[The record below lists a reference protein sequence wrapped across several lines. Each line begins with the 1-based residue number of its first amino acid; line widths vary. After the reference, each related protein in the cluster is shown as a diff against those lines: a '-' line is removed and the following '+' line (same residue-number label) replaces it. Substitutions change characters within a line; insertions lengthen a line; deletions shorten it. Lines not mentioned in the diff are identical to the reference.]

1 MKYLICLFCTL
12 FFLLS
17 CKKDH
22 PAPTPVVTPTPTPS
36 PIPNPNSI
44 LLYIETPT
52 TVSYTSLTV
61 DGSLLNNQ
69 YIPIIETGFCWN
81 ANKQIPVYS
90 DGNVAVPA
98 ANGKFS
104 ATLSLLK
111 PATLY
116 RIRSYVKTATGTV
129 VYSAE
134 TKDVLTLS
142 YSVPLFPID
151 PKTPI
156 SPVKVLKS
164 ETVNGVSSVTV
175 SVEIISD
182 GGYPITER
190 GFRWV
195 QLPTS
200 GPSGTNDPKIIS
212 GTGTGIYTAT
222 ITGLLP
228 NTSYSIYA
236 YAINQLGT
244 GIGFGTHVTT
254 PQ

>member
-36 PIPNPNSI
+36 PTPNPNSI

-134 TKDVLTLS
+134 TKDIFTLG
-142 YSVPLFPID
+142 YSVPIFPYD
-151 PKTPI
+151 VKYPTSPI
-156 SPVKVLKS
+156 QVVKN
-164 ETVNGVSSVTV
+164 ETVNGASSITV
-175 SVEIISD
+175 SVEIKSD
-182 GGYPITER
+182 GGYPVTER
-190 GFRWV
+190 GFKWF
-195 QLPTS
+195 S
-200 GPSGTNDPKIIS
+200 GGGPNPIETKIICGS
-212 GTGTGIYTAT
+212 GIGIYTTT
-222 ITGLLP
+222 INGLQP
-228 NTSYSIYA
+228 NTIYTIYA

-244 GIGFGTHVTT
+244 GIGTGIHPIT
-254 PQ
+254 PK